1 MTIQSQNITVVGGG
15 VAGMQ
20 MALQLSGLGFSV
32 TLLEK
37 ESKLGGKVSKW
48 ANIFPLNA
56 KGATLTDN
64 LIAEVKRSTILLQLS
79 TEFQSLKRELNDWSV
94 ITNRGVLENQQAV
107 VMADGFKLFDPTVKE
122 ELGYGLFQNVVT
134 ASELEEM
141 LDDGRL
147 KKLAANTAD
156 FSVAFVHCVG
166 SRDRQINCEHCS
178 KICCMIGVKQ
188 AVEIKKVYPQS
199 TVYNFY
205 MDLRMYDEGFE
216 ELYYEAQSVHKVN
229 FIRGRVS
236 EIAETIDKKLLVKAE
251 DTLLRRPVAG
261 TFDLVVLLTGYEKR
275 RKEIDAPLFYPKS
288 SMVSTTIKEAI
299 AEANSATL
307 EILNYFK
314 ALQN

>member
-1 MTIQSQNITVVGGG
+1 MTNQSQNITIVGGG

-20 MALQLSGLGFSV
+20 MALQLSGLGFSI

-37 ESKLGGKVSKW
+37 EAILGGKVANW

-56 KGATLTDN
+56 KGSTLTN
-64 LIAEVKRSTILLQLS
+64 RLIAEIKSSNVLLQLS
-79 TEFQSLKRELNDWSV
+79 TEFQSLKRDVNDWSV

-107 VMADGFKLFDPTVKE
+107 VMADGFKLFNPSVKE
-122 ELGYGLFQNVVT
+122 ELGYGLFKSVIT

-141 LDDGRL
+141 FDDGRL
-147 KKLAANTAD
+147 KKLATSDN

-178 KICCMIGVKQ
+178 KICCMVGVKQ
-188 AVEIKKVYPQS
+188 AVEIKKRYPQS
-199 TVYNFY
+199 KVYNFY

-216 ELYYEAQSVHKVN
+216 ELYYEAQATHKVN
-229 FIRGRVS
+229 FVRGRVS
-236 EIAETIDKKLLVKAE
+236 EIAETIDKRLLVKAE
-251 DTLLRRPVAG
+251 DTLLRKPLAG

-275 RKEIDAPLFYPKS
+275 DKEVNAPLFYPKS
-288 SMVSTTIKEAI
+288 SLVSTTIKETI
-299 AEANSATL
+299 AEANSTSL

-314 ALQN
+314 TLQN